1 MKVSIIWRN
10 WISSAKQP
18 SATRDS
24 LTWRGLQGSK
34 RLGLC
39 GTKLTGTG
47 FLHLS
52 RLNNLQLLHL
62 EASEVGDSAVEDLAR
77 MKGLRA
83 VYFFRTRVTAV
94 GLTKLHQAAP
104 NLEFWHNV
112 PAEQFS
118 KIAPAQGEPM
128 TGGMER
134 PGARVALPPGQ
145 EEVCFERVML
155 GQEWPSAIA
164 GSSPGGLRSQTW
176 LLVSVLQVV

>member
-1 MKVSIIWRN
+1 M
-10 WISSAKQP
+10 
-18 SATRDS
+18 
-24 LTWRGLQGSK
+24 
-34 RLGLC
+34 
-39 GTKLTGTG
+39 
-47 FLHLS
+47 
-52 RLNNLQLLHL
+52 
-62 EASEVGDSAVEDLAR
+62 GDSAVEDLAR

-134 PGARVALPPGQ
+134 PGARSPFLRVRKKFVRTGHAGTGMAECHCGILPGRVAVSDL
-145 EEVCFERVML
+145 V
-155 GQEWPSAIA
+155 A
-164 GSSPGGLRSQTW
+164 G
-176 LLVSVLQVV
+176 